1 MNNIMILGRLTKE
14 PELKEGKNGML
25 YVFFTLASR
34 NFAEKTAFINCIAFE
49 RTATIL
55 EKYTK
60 KGSRISVKGYIDT
73 VHNKDGNAYNIVK
86 VEQLELADNKIT
98 EDTFE
103 PNEQDK
109 EEVFYQ
115 VEELGEIELPF

>member
-49 RTATIL
+49 RTASII
-55 EKYTK
+55 EKYAK

-73 VHNKDGNAYNIVK
+73 VRNKDGNSYNIVK
-86 VEQLELADNKIT
+86 VEQLELADNKSS
-98 EDTFE
+98 EETFE
-103 PNEQDK
+103 PDERDK

-115 VEELGEIELPF
+115 VEDLGEIELPF